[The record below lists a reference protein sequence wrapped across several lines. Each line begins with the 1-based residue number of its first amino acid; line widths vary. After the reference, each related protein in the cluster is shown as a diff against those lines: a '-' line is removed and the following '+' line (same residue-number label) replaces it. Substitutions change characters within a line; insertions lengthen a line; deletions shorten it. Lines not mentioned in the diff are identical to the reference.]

1 MFKTNE
7 ATWDRALRGLIGLA
21 LVATLL
27 ATDLLTGGLAIAGW
41 VVALAMI
48 GTAATGFCGLYAMLG
63 VSTCSTE

>member
-7 ATWDRALRGLIGLA
+7 AGWDRGLRALIGIA

-41 VVALAMI
+41 IAAVAML
-48 GTAATGFCGLYAMLG
+48 GTAATGFCGLYAVLG
-63 VSTCSTE
+63 VGTCKID